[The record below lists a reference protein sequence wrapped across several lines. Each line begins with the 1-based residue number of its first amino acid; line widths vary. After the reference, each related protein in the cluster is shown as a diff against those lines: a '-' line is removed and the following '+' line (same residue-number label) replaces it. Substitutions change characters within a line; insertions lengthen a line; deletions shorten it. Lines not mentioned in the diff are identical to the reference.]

1 MQIDIIYDPVCP
13 WCYIG
18 KRRLEQALRLRPS
31 VEATTRWRPFL
42 LNPKMPPDG
51 IDRTAYLMN
60 KFGSESRV
68 RRTYGAIAEAGQS
81 VEIDFAFERIGQMP
95 NSVNSHRLVY
105 FADRQDKA
113 DAAVENLFL
122 AYFVNGQNIGNIKV
136 LLNIGRYLGLDVGA
150 LAPISIA
157 IPMSPRSTTR
167 TPVPSAWASTA
178 SRPSSS
184 TVSSPFRAARLPMFW
199 PGASTRPAWP
209 GNPLPAKE
217 NLRGNSDRSC

>member
-42 LNPKMPPDG
+42 LNPEMPPDG

-60 KFGSESRV
+60 KFGNEARV
-68 RRTYGAIAEAGQS
+68 RRTYGAIAEAGRS

-105 FADRQDKA
+105 FADRQGKA
-113 DAAVENLFL
+113 DAAVETLFL
-122 AYFVNGQNIGNIKV
+122 AYFVNGQNIGDIDV
-136 LLNIGRYLGLDVGA
+136 LLKIGGNLGLDVGA
-150 LAPISIA
+150 LGPYLDSDSDVAMVHDENARAHRMGING
-157 IPMSPRSTTR
+157 
-167 TPVPSAWASTA
+167 VPSFIFDGEFAISGAQAPDVLARVVDAAGMARETA
-178 SRPSSS
+178 TS
-184 TVSSPFRAARLPMFW
+184 
-199 PGASTRPAWP
+199 
-209 GNPLPAKE
+209 
-217 NLRGNSDRSC
+217 